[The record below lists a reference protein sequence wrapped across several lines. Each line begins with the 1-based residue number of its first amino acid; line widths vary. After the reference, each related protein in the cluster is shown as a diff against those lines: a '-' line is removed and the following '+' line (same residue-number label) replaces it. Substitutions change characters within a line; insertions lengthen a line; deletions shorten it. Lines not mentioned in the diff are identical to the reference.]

1 MLLVAEMPSL
11 GGSVL
16 EREGA
21 AKILEEIG
29 IMLELKGENPF
40 KSRAYYSA
48 ARTVELIGEEE
59 LERLVR
65 EDKLK
70 DVKGIGSAINKKL
83 KELILT
89 GRLNYYEELK
99 VSIPKELFEIL
110 KVPGLGPRKVSAL
123 YEMLEITSLA
133 ELEYACRENRLV
145 NLKGFGKKT
154 QDNILEGI
162 EFIRRYQGR
171 YFYSEARR
179 LAIILLHKIKE
190 FPALGEV
197 SLAGSIRRCREIVK
211 DIDLVASTDH
221 PDRLTRYFTELPLVA
236 EVIAHGDT
244 KASVRLDDG
253 INADLRVVTKD
264 QFSYALH
271 HFTGSKE
278 HNTALRHRA
287 KNMGL
292 KINEY
297 GLFRLKDEELVACRD
312 ETDLFNAL
320 GLTYIPPELREN
332 YGEIEAA
339 EENALPSLIEE
350 DDIRGIFHVHTT
362 YSDGLNTLEEVV
374 RHCSVLG
381 YEYVGISDHSQS
393 AFYAG
398 GLKEEDL
405 AKQHEEIEAMRE
417 RYPNVAILC
426 GVESDIR
433 ADGSLDYPDAVLER
447 LDFVIASVH
456 SGLRMERVKMNER
469 LIHALS
475 HPAVTMLGHPTNRLL
490 LGRDSSLLD
499 IEKVFQAALDNG
511 VILELNASPARLDLD
526 WRHLKMIREMGLMVS
541 INPDA
546 HRLESFEDTRVG
558 VAIARKGWLEK
569 KDVFNTRSR
578 REVEGHLKSRHAR
591 AG

>member
-1 MLLVAEMPSL
+1 M
-11 GGSVL
+11 

-48 ARTVELIGEEE
+48 ARAVELIGEEE
-59 LERLVR
+59 LEKLAR

-70 DVKGIGSAINKKL
+70 DVKGIGSAINEKL

-89 GRLNYYEELK
+89 GRLKYYEELK
-99 VSIPKELFEIL
+99 ASIPEGLFEIL

-123 YEMLEITSLA
+123 YEMLEITNLA

-179 LAIILLHKIKE
+179 IAVSLLGEIKE
-190 FPALGEV
+190 FTSLSEV
-197 SLAGSIRRCREIVK
+197 SLAGSIRRCREIVR
-211 DIDLVASTDH
+211 DIDLVASTDE
-221 PDRLTRYFTELPLVA
+221 PAGLTQYLTELPMIA
-236 EVIAHGDT
+236 AVIAHGDT
-244 KASVRLDDG
+244 KASVRLDQG
-253 INADLRVVTKD
+253 INADLRVVKKD
-264 QFSYALH
+264 EFPYALH

-297 GLFRLKDEELVACRD
+297 GLFRVKDEELVTCRD
-312 ETDLFNAL
+312 ETEFFAAL
-320 GLTYIPPELREN
+320 SLDYIPPELREN

-339 EENALPSLIEE
+339 EKGELPVLLEAE
-350 DDIRGIFHVHTT
+350 DIRGIFHVHST

-374 RHCSVLG
+374 SHCSELG

-398 GLKEEDL
+398 GLKEDDL
-405 AKQHEEIEAMRE
+405 AEQREEIEGLRE
-417 RYPNVAILC
+417 RYPNVAILH

-433 ADGSLDYPDAVLER
+433 ADGSLDYPDAVLEQ

-490 LGRDSSLLD
+490 LGRDSSYLD

-526 WRHLKMIREMGLMVS
+526 WRHLKMIKEMGLMVS

-558 VAIARKGWLEK
+558 VAIARKGWLNKE
-569 KDVFNTRSR
+569 DVFNTRSR
-578 REVEGHLKSRHAR
+578 SKVEEYLKRRHAR
-591 AG
+591 TG

>member
-16 EREGA
+16 EKEGA
-21 AKILEEIG
+21 SKILEEIG

-48 ARTVELIGEEE
+48 ARAVELIGEEE
-59 LERLVR
+59 LEKLAR

-70 DVKGIGSAINKKL
+70 DVKGIGSAINEKL

-89 GRLNYYEELK
+89 GRLNYYEELRA
-99 VSIPKELFEIL
+99 SIPEGLFEIL
-110 KVPGLGPRKVSAL
+110 KVPGLGPRKVSVL

-179 LAIILLHKIKE
+179 IAVSLLSDIKE
-190 FPALGEV
+190 FTSLGEA

-211 DIDLVASTDH
+211 DIDLVASTDE
-221 PDRLTRYFTELPLVA
+221 PAGLTQYFTELPMIA
-236 EVIAHGDT
+236 DVIAHGDT
-244 KASVRLDDG
+244 KASVRLDQG
-253 INADLRVVTKD
+253 INTDLRVVKKD
-264 QFSYALH
+264 EFPYALH

-297 GLFRLKDEELVACRD
+297 GLFRVKNEELVTCRD
-312 ETDLFNAL
+312 ETEFFTAL
-320 GLTYIPPELREN
+320 GLNYIPPELREN

-339 EENALPSLIEE
+339 EKGELPVLLET
-350 DDIRGIFHVHTT
+350 DDIRGIFHVHTI

-374 RHCSVLG
+374 RHCSELG
-381 YEYVGISDHSQS
+381 YEYVGITDHSQS

-398 GLKEEDL
+398 GLKEDDL
-405 AKQHEEIEAMRE
+405 AKQHEEIEGLRE
-417 RYPNVAILC
+417 RHPNVAILH

-433 ADGSLDYPDAVLER
+433 ADGSLDYPDAVLEQ

-469 LIHALS
+469 LVNVLS

-490 LGRDSSLLD
+490 LGRDSSFLD
-499 IEKVFQAALDNG
+499 IEKIFQAASDNG

-546 HRLESFEDTRVG
+546 HRLDSFEDTWVG

-578 REVEGHLKSRHAR
+578 SEVEEYLKRRHAR